1 MLVYKQ
7 ALRGSLAV
15 GREKE
20 GELATMSL
28 EFEYLHGNLLP
39 TWWKSDNS
47 VDGELQE
54 GNNWRRN
61 SISRDIFASSPS
73 FSHPARPPGCP
84 GELA

>member
-7 ALRGSLAV
+7 ALRGSLAA

-28 EFEYLHGNLLP
+28 EFEYLHGNLLS

-47 VDGELQE
+47 VNGELQE
-54 GNNWRRN
+54 GNWRWN
-61 SISRDIFASSPS
+61 SISTDIFASSPS
-73 FSHPARPPGCP
+73 FSHPARLPGRP